1 MCWLNKNCTK
11 RMNIFLHQK
20 LFVMLSA
27 LPTILNDHTLFRFR
41 IILIEHTMHRCPQ
54 SYNCILICFN
64 HHMIV
69 EFCSSVLNCFKTYLF
84 LYLYRSVQIYEKKTH
99 SPLVWVHWTYTTL
112 QSFEVWI
119 LYYFH
124 ITRSMI
130 HTELLI

>member
-84 LYLYRSVQIYEKKTH
+84 LYLYRSVQIYEKKHT
-99 SPLVWVHWTYTTL
+99 VHWSESIGLTL
-112 QSFEVWI
+112 LCNRLKYGF
-119 LYYFH
+119 Y
-124 ITRSMI
+124 ITF
-130 HTELLI
+130 TLLAL